1 MGLLNSLDTSTWVGS
16 VVLLISLVC
25 YDTIRD
31 AGCRARILT
40 ELAVLYRSLDLQ
52 SLLPPARQIPR
63 PIAMEGVEIPVHAC
77 GLECTV
83 PVHCARAA

>member
-40 ELAVLYRSLDLQ
+40 EFAVPYRSLDL
-52 SLLPPARQIPR
+52 
-63 PIAMEGVEIPVHAC
+63 
-77 GLECTV
+77 
-83 PVHCARAA
+83 